1 VKRLPGEK
9 KKSEPLPLF
18 AAAGIEDRGA
28 EPAVALPKMALSEH
42 VVDDYLSLRL
52 SLKAHP
58 LAFLRENLAQEGVVE
73 SMQLATLKPGSRVRV
88 AGLVLVRQRPGSAS
102 GVIFATLEDETGVA
116 NVIIWPKV
124 FEQYRAVVLKS
135 SLLAVSGRLQR
146 EGLVIHV
153 VAEELTDMT
162 DRLAGLKSDA
172 ARADEVKRPTRD
184 QRPDIRRHP
193 RDVNP
198 MPKSR
203 DFH

>member
-1 VKRLPGEK
+1 MP
-9 KKSEPLPLF
+9 
-18 AAAGIEDRGA
+18 
-28 EPAVALPKMALSEH
+28 LSEH
-42 VVDDYLSLRL
+42 VVDDYLALRL

-58 LAFLRENLAQEGVVE
+58 LAFLREELSKEGMVE
-73 SMQLATLKPGSRVRV
+73 SMRLSELKPGSRVQV

-116 NVIIWPKV
+116 NVIIWPAV
-124 FEQYRAVVLKS
+124 FERYRATVLKA

-153 VAEELTDMT
+153 VAEELTDLT
-162 DRLAGLKSDA
+162 HRLAGLKADP

-184 QRPDIRRHP
+184 QRPDSRADLRRHP

>member
-1 VKRLPGEK
+1 
-9 KKSEPLPLF
+9 
-18 AAAGIEDRGA
+18 
-28 EPAVALPKMALSEH
+28 M
-42 VVDDYLSLRL
+42 SLRF

-58 LAFLRENLAQEGVVE
+58 LAFLRQSLQGEGIVEAMRLAE
-73 SMQLATLKPGSRVRV
+73 LKPGSRVKV

-116 NVIIWPKV
+116 NVIVWPSV
-124 FEQYRAVVLKS
+124 FEAHRSIVLKA
-135 SLLAVSGRLQR
+135 SLLAVRGKLQR

-162 DRLAGLKSDA
+162 ERLAELKPGPAMTADP

-184 QRPDIRRHP
+184 QRPDLRRHP
-193 RDVNP
+193 RNVNP
-198 MPKSR
+198 LPKSR